1 MKAAKGCESRGGC
14 EGWGVREAVKSR
26 KVSGCLGDSGCLG
39 RFRQLPESWES
50 LKSALEVSLWDKKV
64 LKSPFWG
71 SFFCYNPAF
80 NSKCIVL

>member
-1 MKAAKGCESRGGC
+1 MKAVKAG
-14 EGWGVREAVKSR
+14 EAVRAGESG
-26 KVSGCLGDSGCLG
+26 KVSGCLG
-39 RFRQLPESWES
+39 RFRQLPESCEG